1 MIRVKICGLTNLED
15 ALWATEIGADLLGFV
30 LYRGSPRY
38 VSPVGVREIVHTLR
52 VLHSDFCPKMVGV
65 FVDEEPVRIREM
77 LADCG
82 LDYAQLHGQEPPF
95 LLRSL
100 YPRAYKALRVGRNAG
115 QILDEVRRYAPALE
129 EDDAIPT
136 ILLDAYHPQKR
147 GGTGETFDWGIA
159 WEIGQRY
166 SVLLAGGL
174 KPSNVALAVQAAEPW
189 GVDVSSGVEIEPGKK
204 DFVKIRCFIEA
215 AKRGGSEPTA

>member
-1 MIRVKICGLTNLED
+1 MIRVKICGLTSLED
-15 ALWATEIGADLLGFV
+15 ALWATESGADLLGFI
-30 LYRGSPRY
+30 LYPGSPRY
-38 VSPVGVREIVHTLR
+38 VSPARVREIVHTLR
-52 VLHSDFCPKMVGV
+52 TLHSDSCPKMIGV
-65 FVDEEPVRIREM
+65 FVDEEPLRIREM

-82 LDYAQLHGQEPPF
+82 LDYAQLHGQEPPS

-100 YPRAYKALRVGRNAG
+100 YPRAYKALRVRDAE
-115 QILDEVRRYAPALE
+115 QIRDEVRRYAPSLE

-147 GGTGETFDWGIA
+147 GGSGETFDWGIA
-159 WEIGQRY
+159 REVGQRY

-174 KPSNVALAVQAAEPW
+174 KPSNVALAIQAAEPW

-204 DFVKIRCFIEA
+204 DLVKIRRFIEA
-215 AKRGGSEPTA
+215 VKGGDGEPTT